1 MSKEVKYAAKF
12 RQTVAVDVGHLSAK
26 GGRIGGTVG
35 ERRALAKAPKAET
48 PSTKS
53 TFQRVKDFLGF
64 QTAGSLP
71 APNAEFVNSDTRHPF
86 HQLAQGKPANTSLYD
101 DRKLVAYLN
110 TVSPQKKPAA

>member
-1 MSKEVKYAAKF
+1 MSKEVKYASKF

-35 ERRALAKAPKAET
+35 ERRALAKAPKAENPT
-48 PSTKS
+48 TKS

-64 QTAGSLP
+64 RTAGSLP
-71 APNAEFVNSDTRHPF
+71 APNAEFVNGDIRHPF

-110 TVSPQKKPAA
+110 TVSPQKKPTA